1 MLDSTTFW
9 LGTTAIVV
17 LLGCYV
23 LFMIKFELKNKS
35 SDFSDFPDLLQET
48 DDTLL
53 LRTSEDISVQ
63 RREELLEKIK
73 EERIKEYL
81 YQKKRRMT

>member
-17 LLGCYV
+17 LLSCYV
-23 LFMIKFELKNKS
+23 LFMVKFNLKNKS
-35 SDFSDFPDLLQET
+35 SDFQDLLQET
-48 DDTLL
+48 EDTLL
-53 LRTSEDISVQ
+53 LRTSEDISAK

-73 EERIKEYL
+73 EQRIKEYL
-81 YQKKRRMT
+81 DQKKRKRT